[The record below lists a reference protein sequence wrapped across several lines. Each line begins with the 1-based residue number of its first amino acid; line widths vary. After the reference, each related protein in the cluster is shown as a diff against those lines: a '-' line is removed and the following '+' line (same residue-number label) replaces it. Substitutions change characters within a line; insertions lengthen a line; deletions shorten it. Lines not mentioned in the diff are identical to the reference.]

1 MARKISRATS
11 VSVRFPA
18 RLLDDIDIE
27 LEKGEFSSTSQ
38 AIIKCTEVGLEAIKY
53 KEMMNDPVKA
63 AEFAAKMQEAIKDEE
78 VGRWAETLSKEQLD
92 GFIMLLGMEKEK
104 RYSVKKFV

>member
-38 AIIKCTEVGLEAIKY
+38 AIIRCTEVGLEAIKY
-53 KEMMNDPVKA
+53 REMMNDPVKA
-63 AEFAAKMQEAIKDEE
+63 AEFAAKMQEAIKEE
-78 VGRWAETLSKEQLD
+78 KVERWAETLTREQLD
-92 GFIMLLGMEKEK
+92 GFIQLMKMEKEK

>member
-18 RLLDDIDIE
+18 RLLDDIDVE

-53 KEMMNDPVKA
+53 REMMSDPVKA
-63 AEFAAKMQEAIKDEE
+63 ADFAVKMQEAIKEDE
-78 VGRWAETLSKEQLD
+78 VSQWAETLSKEQLD
-92 GFIMLLGMEKEK
+92 GFIMLMNMEKEK
-104 RYSVKKFV
+104 RYSIRKFV

>member
-18 RLLDDIDIE
+18 RLLDDIDVE

-38 AIIKCTEVGLEAIKY
+38 AIIKCTEVGLEAIRY
-53 KEMMNDPVKA
+53 KEMMSDPVKA
-63 AEFAAKMQEAIKDEE
+63 AEFAVKMQEAIKEDE
-78 VGRWAETLSKEQLD
+78 VGRWAETLTRDQLD
-92 GFIMLLGMEKEK
+92 GFVMLLKMEKEK

>member
-53 KEMMNDPVKA
+53 KEMMADPVKA
-63 AEFAAKMQEAIKDEE
+63 AEFATKMQEAIKEDE
-78 VGRWAETLSKEQLD
+78 VSQWAETLSREQLD
-92 GFIMLLGMEKEK
+92 GFIMLMTMEKEK
-104 RYSVKKFV
+104 RYSIRKFN

>member
-18 RLLDDIDIE
+18 RLLDDIDVE

-38 AIIKCTEVGLEAIKY
+38 AIIKCTEVGLEAIRY
-53 KEMMNDPVKA
+53 KEMMSDPVKA
-63 AEFAAKMQEAIKDEE
+63 AEFAAKMQEAIKEDE
-78 VGRWAETLSKEQLD
+78 VGRWAETLTRDQLD
-92 GFIMLLGMEKEK
+92 GFVMLLKMEKEK
-104 RYSVKKFV
+104 RYSIRKFV